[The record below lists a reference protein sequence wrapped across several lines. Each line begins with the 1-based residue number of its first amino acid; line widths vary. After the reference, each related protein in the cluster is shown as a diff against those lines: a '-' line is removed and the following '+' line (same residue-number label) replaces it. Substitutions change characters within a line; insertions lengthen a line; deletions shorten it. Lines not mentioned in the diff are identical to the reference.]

1 MGLLDGKRVVVTG
14 GGRGLGR
21 AYALALAREGARLVV
36 NDVDADESQA
46 VVNEIEVLVDNAASA
61 RQAAV
66 A

>member
-46 VVNEIEVLVDNAASA
+46 VVNEIGAQGGEALASDDD
-61 RQAAV
+61 V
-66 A
+66 